1 MVRFRTNTHALAL
14 GALIVKESMKDREY
28 ELGDAE
34 LEVLKSLWE
43 DGPGTVREVL
53 NRLTRRGR
61 NLAYTTVQTFL
72 TRLEQKGFVRADKS
86 DLAYRYAARVTRER
100 ISKSRLRE
108 LLDQLYDGAAG
119 PLVLQLVQNERLTP
133 EEIET
138 LQKLIER
145 LDSDKGLS

>member
-1 MVRFRTNTHALAL
+1 
-14 GALIVKESMKDREY
+14 MKDREY

>member
-1 MVRFRTNTHALAL
+1 
-14 GALIVKESMKDREY
+14 MKDREY

-34 LEVLKSLWE
+34 LEVLKALWE

-119 PLVLQLVQNERLTP
+119 PLVLQLVRSERLTP

>member
-1 MVRFRTNTHALAL
+1 
-14 GALIVKESMKDREY
+14 MKDREY

-34 LEVLKSLWE
+34 LEVLKALWE

>member
-1 MVRFRTNTHALAL
+1 
-14 GALIVKESMKDREY
+14 MKDREY

-34 LEVLKSLWE
+34 LEVLKALWV

-53 NRLTRRGR
+53 NRLSRRGR